1 MKRVWIVRCK
11 KALLVCESIM
21 LLVIVSAFAGRTNGI
36 AYANETVTKE
46 QKMQEVHVKEENA
59 DVSKKED
66 MKMDS
71 TQETV
76 ESKASEEV
84 EATVKEIAFME
95 NKQSEVGVEVETET
109 VNSEKAEDT
118 TSQEKENTENI
129 IHQESTTTESDT
141 TQENELTE
149 DTSTSE
155 TESDTSEEPE
165 YIEPN
170 VKISIEPTEG
180 WFKDTALVYVKVE
193 DIVNSGNFVIESVKA
208 KISQNGSWVDITED
222 MRFSVSENCSVYVQ
236 VTDQNGKTY
245 ERNRYI
251 SCFDKTKPVLNA
263 AVNGGLLSVQA
274 KDNESGVLA
283 VYVNGYEFTE
293 LNNGVLNVRLQQFD
307 TGYEYFTIQAV
318 DRAGNI
324 SEVYRTVNPYYED
337 PLVEKKEEAPLPES
351 ATPTEPTDAEAN
363 VTEHT
368 TQAEKEFYTI
378 QTDSEKVFY
387 LIIDKTGEQEKV
399 YFLTEISERDLLNV
413 TSDNSETLPMNSAVV
428 ESALPNETPKIEIT
442 EKIENTEEV
451 ETTEVV
457 DLEDKETGDEAEQE
471 SEKTEPESN
480 SAGIYIVMVV
490 VGVIAIGLGY
500 YFKVIK
506 KKEDFEDE
514 EKLEDEVFEKEDE
527 VENETEEDFF
537 DKQEDF

>member
-21 LLVIVSAFAGRTNGI
+21 LLVIVSAFAGRANGV
-36 AYANETVTKE
+36 AYASETGVKE
-46 QKMQEVHVKEENA
+46 QEVYVKEENA
-59 DVSKKED
+59 DVDKKELTKVD
-66 MKMDS
+66 T
-71 TQETV
+71 TQGTV
-76 ESKASEEV
+76 ESEASEKV
-84 EATVKEIAFME
+84 EEM
-95 NKQSEVGVEVETET
+95 ETEN
-109 VNSEKAEDT
+109 V
-118 TSQEKENTENI
+118 ENNTN
-129 IHQESTTTESDT
+129 QESTTTESDT
-141 TQENELTE
+141 MQENEPIE

-155 TESDTSEEPE
+155 IESDTSEESG

-180 WFKDTALVYVKVE
+180 WFKDTALVSVKVE
-193 DIVNSGNFVIESVKA
+193 DIVNSGNFVMESVKA

-222 MRFSVSENCSVYVQ
+222 MRFSVSENCSVYIQ

-245 ERNRYI
+245 EKNRYI
-251 SCFDKTKPVLNA
+251 SCFDKTKPILNV

-293 LNNGVLNVRLQQFD
+293 LNNGVLNVGLQQFD

-318 DRAGNI
+318 DRVGNI
-324 SEVYRTVNPYYED
+324 SDVYRTVNPYYED
-337 PLVEKKEEAPLPES
+337 LLAEKKEETLLPES
-351 ATPTEPTDAEAN
+351 AIPTEPTDAEAD

-368 TQAEKEFYTI
+368 TEAEKEFYTI

-428 ESALPNETPKIEIT
+428 ESALPNNTIKEESK
-442 EKIENTEEV
+442 ENTESKEEV
-451 ETTEVV
+451 NKNESTEITTEGSKIEEIQ
-457 DLEDKETGDEAEQE
+457 DT
-471 SEKTEPESN
+471 EKREPENN
-480 SAGIYIVMVV
+480 STSIYIVMLVI
-490 VGVIAIGLGY
+490 GVIAICLGY
-500 YFKVIK
+500 YFKVLK
-506 KKEDFEDE
+506 KKEEFEDE
-514 EKLEDEVFEKEDE
+514 EKLEDEIFENEDE
-527 VENETEEDFF
+527 VENETDEEDFF
-537 DKQEDF
+537 D

>member
-1 MKRVWIVRCK
+1 M
-11 KALLVCESIM
+11 E
-21 LLVIVSAFAGRTNGI
+21 
-36 AYANETVTKE
+36 
-46 QKMQEVHVKEENA
+46 
-59 DVSKKED
+59 SKKED
-66 MKMDS
+66 MKIDS
-71 TQETV
+71 TQESA
-76 ESKASEEV
+76 ESKVSEEV
-84 EATVKEIAFME
+84 EVTVKETEFTEDELSKMNKEIAFME
-95 NKQSEVGVEVETET
+95 NKQSKVGIEVAMET
-109 VNSEKAEDT
+109 VNSENAEDT
-118 TSQEKENTENI
+118 ISQERENTNSESSDNPKEESTENI
-129 IHQESTTTESDT
+129 IHQESTTTESNI
-141 TQENELTE
+141 TQESELTE

-165 YIEPN
+165 YIESN

-180 WFKDTALVYVKVE
+180 WFQDTALVYVKVE
-193 DIVNSGNFVIESVKA
+193 DIVNCGNFVIESVKA

-251 SCFDKTKPVLNA
+251 SCFDKTKPILNA

-318 DRAGNI
+318 DKAGNI
-324 SEVYRTVNPYYED
+324 SDVYRTVNPYYED
-337 PLVEKKEEAPLPES
+337 PLAEKKEETPLPES

-368 TQAEKEFYTI
+368 TEAEKEFYTI

-428 ESALPNETPKIEIT
+428 ESALPNEIPKTEST

-451 ETTEVV
+451 ETTETV
-457 DLEDKETGDEAEQE
+457 DLEDKEISDKAETE
-471 SEKTEPESN
+471 SEQTEPKSN
-480 SAGIYIVMVV
+480 SAGVYIVMAVA
-490 VGVIAIGLGY
+490 GVIAIGLGY
-500 YFKVIK
+500 YFKVVK
-506 KKEDFEDE
+506 KKEEVEDE
-514 EKLEDEVFEKEDE
+514 EELENEGFEKEDE
-527 VENETEEDFF
+527 VEETENED
-537 DKQEDF
+537 DFL